1 MKFASNR
8 RGIMTDNHSDPPAR
22 LSVRHLRAIEELT
35 RGDVDLLLH
44 TALGFSEVNARSLK
58 KVPTLRGRTV
68 ALMFFESSTRTRLSF
83 ELAAKRLSADTISFS
98 ATGSSVSKGETLLD
112 TARNIEAMKP
122 DLVIVRHGSS
132 GAPYLLSR
140 VMSGSIINAGDGQ
153 HEHPTQ
159 ALLDAFT
166 LLQHWGRD
174 VSQGLAG
181 KTIAIVGDIARSR
194 VARSNMLLLPMLGA
208 KVRVV
213 GPAPMLPAALAQSF
227 HVEVFSDV
235 DDALL
240 SEGGVDAVMMLRIQ
254 KERSHQSPMGSDADY
269 AHAFGLT
276 GERFAKL
283 RRMKP
288 DAVVLHPGPINRGVE
303 IASEVA
309 DDVASLILAQT
320 ENGIALRMA
329 TLYLLSLDGG
339 RS

>member
-1 MKFASNR
+1 M
-8 RGIMTDNHSDPPAR
+8 SDARSLDDMGPER

-35 RGDVDLLLH
+35 RPDVDLLLS
-44 TALGFSEVNARSLK
+44 TALGFSEVNARALK

-68 ALMFFESSTRTRLSF
+68 ALMFFENSTRTRLSF
-83 ELAAKRLSADTISFS
+83 ELAAKRLSADTLSFS
-98 ATGSSVSKGETLLD
+98 ATGSSVAKGETLLD
-112 TARNIEAMKP
+112 TARNIEAMRP
-122 DLVIVRHGSS
+122 DMVVVRHASS
-132 GAPYLLSR
+132 GAPYMLSR
-140 VMSGSIINAGDGQ
+140 VMSGAIINAGDGQ

-166 LLQHWGRD
+166 LMVRWQRSVAEGLQ
-174 VSQGLAG
+174 G
-181 KTIAIVGDIARSR
+181 KTIAIVGDIGRSR

-208 KVRVV
+208 KVRVA
-213 GPAPMLPAALAQSF
+213 GPAPMLPAALSQSF
-227 HVEVFSDV
+227 PVEVFADV

-240 SEGGVDAVMMLRIQ
+240 SGGGVDAVMMLRIQ
-254 KERSHQSPMGSDADY
+254 KERSQSPMGSDADY

-309 DDVASLILAQT
+309 DDAASLILAQT
-320 ENGIALRMA
+320 ENGIAIRMA
-329 TLYLLSLDGG
+329 TLYLLALQAGHA
-339 RS
+339 